1 MPNPLKV
8 GLVGT
13 GGISRA
19 HMTAYLEHSDRV
31 QLTAVCDLDESRGQE
46 YAKKTGVEAVYTDF
60 DQMLREADIDAV
72 DNCTGHAQSL

>member
-1 MPNPLKV
+1 MASPLKV

-19 HMTAYLEHSDRV
+19 HMTAYLEHPDRV
-31 QLTAVCDLDESRGQE
+31 QLTAVCDVVEPAAQE

-60 DQMLREADIDAV
+60 DKMLREADIEAV
-72 DNCTGHAQSL
+72 DN